1 MISQNFLPGNVVF
14 ARGREWIVL
23 PDSTQQLLRVKPLGG
38 LDEEETAIHTGIE
51 NVESKSFDLP
61 NPEFHGDFN
70 SCKLLR
76 DAALL
81 STRACAGPFRSF
93 ARIAVEPRP
102 YQLVPL
108 MMALRQETV
117 RLMIAD
123 DVGIGKT
130 IETSLIIRELLDR
143 GEISRFAILCP
154 PQLAEQWQRE
164 LFEKFH
170 IDAQTVLPSTIRRL
184 ESGLR
189 MGTTL
194 FEKYPFLI
202 FSIDFIKSS
211 TRIDEFVRNCPEFVV
226 VDEAH
231 TCTLGSEDGRGRQQR
246 HSLLKRISSDPLRHL
261 VLVTATP
268 HSGNEAAFRSL
279 AALLKEEFSDL
290 PEDLDS
296 DERTAI
302 PQDLARHL
310 VQRRRVHIR
319 KYLDKDTSF
328 PTRFDKDESYN
339 LSPEYRS
346 LFDDIVDLA
355 REMVEDPTG
364 KDHHRRVRWWSALAL
379 LRSLASSPASAS
391 ATLRNRASTAETS
404 SIKEADNYGRAKILD
419 QDEGED
425 SDFFDATPGAD
436 TANDE
441 IDEAF
446 HQRLQALALRSDE
459 LRGSKDHKL
468 KFVIKL
474 IKELLKEGFHPILF
488 CRFVDTSDYL
498 AEELSK
504 ALKGTEVR
512 SVTGGLIPSEREE
525 RINELGKNDS
535 RVLVCTDCLSEGIN
549 LQEYFNSVIHYD
561 LSWNPTRHEQ
571 REGRVDRFGQKGR
584 INSSGQSSNEVRVV
598 TYFGKDNPIDGYVLD
613 VLIRK
618 HKKIKS
624 DLGISVTLPG
634 NSEDLIEA
642 LMEGFFLRNKSKEKE
657 QFLLPFI
664 DELDRNSFHSK
675 WVNNAEKEKRTRS
688 RFAQDSIKPEEVA
701 AELAQVQEAIG
712 TGPVVRRF
720 FENSLLKAGLN
731 IEETQADTLFI
742 TYDPNTPR
750 SLRQVLHPDD
760 NVDNLRI
767 SFDMPTPMG
776 TLYLSRTHPMV
787 ESLASYV
794 LDASLDEV
802 LREDGGAL
810 ASRSGVV
817 RTASVNSRTY
827 LLLLRHRFH
836 IKIAR
841 SEERIF
847 LSEEIRTV
855 AYQGS
860 HESPQWLSQKV
871 VDDLLSAT
879 PSGNVDPGLIKD
891 TISEFVSQIHHIL
904 PDLETQAKDRAE
916 ALLDSH
922 RRIRKARAESGRVS
936 VSPVNQPDLLGAY
949 VLLPA
954 PTF

>member
-38 LDEEETAIHTGIE
+38 LDEEETAIHTEIE
-51 NVESKSFDLP
+51 TVESKYFDP
-61 NPEFHGDFN
+61 PKPELHGDFN

-108 MMALRQETV
+108 MMALRQETI

-164 LFEKFH
+164 LLEKFH
-170 IDAQTVLPSTIRRL
+170 IEAQTVLPSTIGRL
-184 ESGLR
+184 ERGLR
-189 MGTTL
+189 MGSTL
-194 FEKYPFLI
+194 FDKYPFLI

-231 TCTLGSEDGRGRQQR
+231 ACTLGSRDGRGRQQR
-246 HSLLKRISSDPLRHL
+246 HSLLKRISSDPARHL

-279 AALLKEEFSDL
+279 ASLLKEDFSDL
-290 PEDLDS
+290 PEDLDTEARS
-296 DERTAI
+296 SIR
-302 PQDLARHL
+302 QDLARHL
-310 VQRRRVHIR
+310 VQRRRADIR
-319 KYLDKDTSF
+319 QYLNADTSF
-328 PTRFDKDESYN
+328 PTRMDKDASYN

-355 REMVEDPTG
+355 REMVEDPSG

-379 LRSLASSPASAS
+379 LRSLASSPASAA
-391 ATLRNRASTAETS
+391 ATLRNRASTAETT

-419 QDEGED
+419 QDEGEEA
-425 SDFFDATPGAD
+425 DFFDATPGAD
-436 TANDE
+436 TANEE

-446 HQRLQALALRSDE
+446 HKRLQELALRADD
-459 LRGSKDHKL
+459 LRGAKDHKL
-468 KFVIKL
+468 KSVTKMV
-474 IKELLKEGFHPILF
+474 KELLKEGFHPILF

-512 SVTGGLIPSEREE
+512 SITGGLIPMEREA
-525 RINELGKNDS
+525 RIEELGEHDS

-549 LQEYFNSVIHYD
+549 LQEHFNAVIHYD

-571 REGRVDRFGQKGR
+571 REGRVDRFGQPTD
-584 INSSGQSSNEVRVV
+584 EVRVI
-598 TYFGKDNPIDGYVLD
+598 TYFGKDNRIDGVVLD
-613 VLIRK
+613 VLLRK

-624 DLGISVTLPG
+624 DLGISVAVPG
-634 NSEDLIEA
+634 NSEEVVEA
-642 LMEGFFLRNKSKEKE
+642 LMEGLLLRRNPQDFETEMFSFMNEM
-657 QFLLPFI
+657 
-664 DELDRNSFHSK
+664 DRESLHSQWEDRAK
-675 WVNNAEKEKRTRS
+675 GEKRSRS
-688 RFAQDSIKPEEVA
+688 RFAQHSIKPEEVA
-701 AELAQVQEAIG
+701 AELAEVQEAIG

-720 FENSLLKAGLN
+720 FENSLRKAGLN
-731 IEETQADTLFI
+731 LEETGTDALRI
-742 TYDPNTPR
+742 TYDPNSPR

-760 NVDNLRI
+760 NVDQFRI
-767 SFDMPTPMG
+767 SFDMPAPKG
-776 TLYLSRTHPMV
+776 SLYLSRTHPMV

-802 LREDGGAL
+802 LQVEGGAL
-810 ASRSGVV
+810 ASRCGVV

-836 IKIAR
+836 LKVIKA
-841 SEERIF
+841 EERIF
-847 LSEEIRTV
+847 LSEEIRAV
-855 AYQGS
+855 AYQGG
-860 HESPQWLSQKV
+860 HESPQWLSQEV

-891 TISEFVSQIHHIL
+891 TISEFVGQIHHVL
-904 PDLETQAKDRAE
+904 PDLETQAKDRAD

-922 RRIRKARAESGRVS
+922 RRVRKARTESGRVS